1 VNDARKINTFQ
12 QTNDTTPNQSKTP
25 NDTRTRVKQREER
38 EMQITISQRNDT
50 YLKST
55 ISMSVHP
62 FNTLMI
68 PFVPF
73 SLDPMIV
80 SLLSLR
86 RPSSGFTSSTK
97 L

>member
-1 VNDARKINTFQ
+1 MVKTRKS
-12 QTNDTTPNQSKTP
+12 DES
-25 NDTRTRVKQREER
+25 RTRVKHKEEGV
-38 EMQITISQRNDT
+38 NADYDKPVNNT

-55 ISMSVHP
+55 ISTSVHP
-62 FNTLMI
+62 LNTLMM
-68 PFVPF
+68 PFVPL

-86 RPSSGFTSSTK
+86 RPSSGFTSSRK